1 MASKQHGERI
11 EELRKDIET
20 GVKELRN
27 SGTWQRYLDY
37 MGRFHHYSW
46 NNILLMLMQSNGNS
60 SLVAGFRQWQTRGRV
75 VRKGEHG
82 MKIFGFSTRT
92 VKDED
97 GNPKLDEN
105 GDPIQ
110 KVWYPILTVFDVSQ
124 TDPIDKE
131 TDPIEQMKPSELE
144 GADALGLVGR
154 MTAWLE
160 SKHWRVGHESMGR
173 DVKGYTT
180 MDGSR
185 RIMLN
190 AKNSPRQDAKTILH
204 ETAHMLL
211 HQGLPEGEYGRHRGI
226 YETEAESV
234 AYVVAK
240 YMGMDTGEYSIRY
253 VAGWSDADPKLVRST
268 AEHVRKAADEI
279 ITALHG

>member
-11 EELRKDIET
+11 EELRKDIEN

-27 SGTWQRYLDY
+27 SGTWQRYLDF
-37 MGRFHHYSW
+37 MGRFHQYSW

-97 GNPKLDEN
+97 GNPQLDEN

-160 SKHWRVGHESMGR
+160 SKHWRVGHEPMGR

-190 AKNSPRQDAKTILH
+190 EQNSPRQDAKTILH

-253 VAGWSDADPKLVRST
+253 VAGWSDADLKLVRST

>member
-27 SGTWQRYLDY
+27 SGTWQRYLDF
-37 MGRFHHYSW
+37 MGRFHQYSW

-97 GNPKLDEN
+97 GNPQLDEN

-190 AKNSPRQDAKTILH
+190 EQNSPRQDAKTILH

-253 VAGWSDADPKLVRST
+253 VAGWSDADPELVRST

>member
-27 SGTWQRYLDY
+27 SGTWQRYLDF
-37 MGRFHHYSW
+37 MGRFHQYSW

-97 GNPKLDEN
+97 GNPQLDEN

-131 TDPIEQMKPSELE
+131 TDTIEQMKPSELE

-154 MTAWLE
+154 MTAWL
-160 SKHWRVGHESMGR
+160 
-173 DVKGYTT
+173 
-180 MDGSR
+180 
-185 RIMLN
+185 
-190 AKNSPRQDAKTILH
+190 
-204 ETAHMLL
+204 
-211 HQGLPEGEYGRHRGI
+211 
-226 YETEAESV
+226 
-234 AYVVAK
+234 
-240 YMGMDTGEYSIRY
+240 
-253 VAGWSDADPKLVRST
+253 
-268 AEHVRKAADEI
+268 
-279 ITALHG
+279 

>member
-27 SGTWQRYLDY
+27 SGTWQRYLDF
-37 MGRFHHYSW
+37 MGRFHRYSW

-60 SLVAGFRQWQTRGRV
+60 SMVAGFRQWQTRGRV

-97 GNPKLDEN
+97 GNPQLDEN

-131 TDPIEQMKPSELE
+131 SDPIEQMKPSELE

-253 VAGWSDADPKLVRST
+253 VAGWSDADLKLVRST

>member
-1 MASKQHGERI
+1 MADKQHRERI

-20 GVKELRN
+20 GVKELRD
-27 SGTWQRYLDY
+27 SGTWQRYLDF
-37 MGRFHHYSW
+37 MGRFHQYSW

-82 MKIFGFSTRT
+82 MKIFGFSART

-97 GNPKLDEN
+97 GNPQLDEN

-144 GADALGLVGR
+144 GADVLGLVGR
-154 MTAWLE
+154 MTK
-160 SKHWRVGHESMGR
+160 S
-173 DVKGYTT
+173 
-180 MDGSR
+180 
-185 RIMLN
+185 
-190 AKNSPRQDAKTILH
+190 SPRC
-204 ETAHMLL
+204 
-211 HQGLPEGEYGRHRGI
+211 
-226 YETEAESV
+226 
-234 AYVVAK
+234 
-240 YMGMDTGEYSIRY
+240 
-253 VAGWSDADPKLVRST
+253 T
-268 AEHVRKAADEI
+268 AETIQHLTGQSKGAVLRLAPSQSIFQQEFSAGVK
-279 ITALHG
+279 

>member
-37 MGRFHHYSW
+37 MGRFHQYSW

-97 GNPKLDEN
+97 GNPQLDEN

-185 RIMLN
+185 RICSTSRT
-190 AKNSPRQDAKTILH
+190 ARGRTPRPSCMKRPTCF
-204 ETAHMLL
+204 
-211 HQGLPEGEYGRHRGI
+211 
-226 YETEAESV
+226 
-234 AYVVAK
+234 
-240 YMGMDTGEYSIRY
+240 SIRGCRKVNTVGIAASMRPRRKASPTWWPNTWEWTPASIPSVTWRVGAMPTPSLY
-253 VAGWSDADPKLVRST
+253 APT

>member
-27 SGTWQRYLDY
+27 SGTWQRYLDF
-37 MGRFHHYSW
+37 MGRFHQYSW

-60 SLVAGFRQWQTRGRV
+60 SMVAGFRQWQTRGRV

-97 GNPKLDEN
+97 GNPQLDEN

-131 TDPIEQMKPSELE
+131 SDPIEQMKPSELE

-253 VAGWSDADPKLVRST
+253 VAEWSDADLKLVRST

>member
-37 MGRFHHYSW
+37 MGRFHQYSW

-75 VRKGEHG
+75 VRKDEHG

-97 GNPKLDEN
+97 GNPQLDEN

-110 KVWYPILTVFDVSQ
+110 KSLVSH
-124 TDPIDKE
+124 
-131 TDPIEQMKPSELE
+131 L
-144 GADALGLVGR
+144 
-154 MTAWLE
+154 
-160 SKHWRVGHESMGR
+160 
-173 DVKGYTT
+173 
-180 MDGSR
+180 DGVR
-185 RIMLN
+185 RI
-190 AKNSPRQDAKTILH
+190 PDRPHRQGDR
-204 ETAHMLL
+204 
-211 HQGLPEGEYGRHRGI
+211 PHR
-226 YETEAESV
+226 TDEA
-234 AYVVAK
+234 
-240 YMGMDTGEYSIRY
+240 
-253 VAGWSDADPKLVRST
+253 VR
-268 AEHVRKAADEI
+268 A
-279 ITALHG
+279 

>member
-1 MASKQHGERI
+1 M
-11 EELRKDIET
+11 
-20 GVKELRN
+20 
-27 SGTWQRYLDY
+27 
-37 MGRFHHYSW
+37 
-46 NNILLMLMQSNGNS
+46 
-60 SLVAGFRQWQTRGRV
+60 
-75 VRKGEHG
+75 
-82 MKIFGFSTRT
+82 
-92 VKDED
+92 
-97 GNPKLDEN
+97 
-105 GDPIQ
+105 
-110 KVWYPILTVFDVSQ
+110 TVFDVSQ

-144 GADALGLVGR
+144 GADALGIVGR

-190 AKNSPRQDAKTILH
+190 EQNSPRQDAKTILH

>member
-1 MASKQHGERI
+1 MAVKQHRERI
-11 EELRKDIET
+11 EELRKEIET

-27 SGTWQRYLDY
+27 SGTWQRYLDF
-37 MGRFHHYSW
+37 MGRFHQYSW

-97 GNPKLDEN
+97 GNPQLDEN

-124 TDPIDKE
+124 TDPI
-131 TDPIEQMKPSELE
+131 EQMKPSELE
-144 GADALGLVGR
+144 GADALGLVGH

-160 SKHWRVGHESMGR
+160 SKHWQVGHEPMGR

-253 VAGWSDADPKLVRST
+253 VAGWSDADLGLVRST

>member
-1 MASKQHGERI
+1 MADKQHRERI

-27 SGTWQRYLDY
+27 SGTWQRYLDF
-37 MGRFHHYSW
+37 MGRFHQYSW

-97 GNPKLDEN
+97 GNPQLDEN

-173 DVKGYTT
+173 DIKGYAT

-185 RIMLN
+185 RIILN

-211 HQGLPEGEYGRHRGI
+211 HQELPEGEYGRHRGI

-234 AYVVAK
+234 AYVVAR
-240 YMGMDTGEYSIRY
+240 YMGVNDRN
-253 VAGWSDADPKLVRST
+253 D
-268 AEHVRKAADEI
+268 EHCGLSLSGSASER
-279 ITALHG
+279 L

>member
-1 MASKQHGERI
+1 MPTTLLIVAAVAI
-11 EELRKDIET
+11 LI
-20 GVKELRN
+20 
-27 SGTWQRYLDY
+27 
-37 MGRFHHYSW
+37 
-46 NNILLMLMQSNGNS
+46 ILLATASYKVCPADRVMVITGP
-60 SLVAGFRQWQTRGRV
+60 GGRRFV
-75 VRKGEHG
+75 SGG
-82 MKIFGFSTRT
+82 SAFI
-92 VKDED
+92 
-97 GNPKLDEN
+97 
-105 GDPIQ
+105 I
-110 KVWYPILTVFDVSQ
+110 PILTVFDVSQ
-124 TDPIDKE
+124 

-190 AKNSPRQDAKTILH
+190 EQNSPRQDAKTILH

>member
-37 MGRFHHYSW
+37 MGRFHQYSW

-97 GNPKLDEN
+97 GNPQLDEN

-190 AKNSPRQDAKTILH
+190 EQNSPRQDAKTILH

-253 VAGWSDADPKLVRST
+253 VAGWSDADPKLVLST

>member
-1 MASKQHGERI
+1 MADKQHRERI

-20 GVKELRN
+20 GVKELRD
-27 SGTWQRYLDY
+27 SGTWQRYLDF
-37 MGRFHHYSW
+37 MGRFHQYSW

-82 MKIFGFSTRT
+82 MKIFGFSART

-97 GNPKLDEN
+97 GNPQLDEN

-144 GADALGLVGR
+144 GADVLGLVGR

-160 SKHWRVGHESMGR
+160 SKHWRVGHESMGEGR
-173 DVKGYTT
+173 QRLHH
-180 MDGSR
+180 DGWKQTNHTQREEQSE
-185 RIMLN
+185 
-190 AKNSPRQDAKTILH
+190 AGRQDHPARNGPH
-204 ETAHMLL
+204 APPS
-211 HQGLPEGEYGRHRGI
+211 G
-226 YETEAESV
+226 
-234 AYVVAK
+234 
-240 YMGMDTGEYSIRY
+240 
-253 VAGWSDADPKLVRST
+253 VAGR
-268 AEHVRKAADEI
+268 
-279 ITALHG
+279 

>member
-27 SGTWQRYLDY
+27 SGTWQRYLDF
-37 MGRFHHYSW
+37 MGRFHQYSW

-60 SLVAGFRQWQTRGRV
+60 SPVAGFRQWQTRGRV

-97 GNPKLDEN
+97 GNPQLDEN

-110 KVWYPILTVFDVSQ
+110 KVRYPILTVFDVSQ

-173 DVKGYTT
+173 DIKGYTT

-185 RIMLN
+185 RIILN
-190 AKNSPRQDAKTILH
+190 EQNSPRQDAKTILH